1 MINSCH
7 MYILKALSRDALD
20 KLDTVKMKAS
30 IEKTHYQDMEEPI
43 PDQISEKLEQINNLE
58 DTIKV
63 CIRPAPNMHLRT
75 MKIVL
80 IQGKSRIKFGNSVF
94 QTIRDCS

>member
-1 MINSCH
+1 
-7 MYILKALSRDALD
+7 
-20 KLDTVKMKAS
+20 MKAS

-63 CIRPAPNMHLRT
+63 CIGLAPITQLHT
-75 MKIVL
+75 CIMKIVF
-80 IQGKSRIKFGNSVF
+80 IQVKSPIKYGNSVF
-94 QTIRDCS
+94 QTITDCF